1 MVRAVEPLY
10 VPENVSEV
18 LAAVRSP
25 KFPPRAIPLIVEFWS
40 WLLPIVVV
48 ETTWPEAFTDR
59 SEAD

>member
-1 MVRAVEPLY
+1 MFLAVEPLY

-18 LAAVRSP
+18 LAAVRSA

-48 ETTWPEAFTDR
+48 ETT
-59 SEAD
+59 